1 MFITSAL
8 EQFLLLSDIAYNNI
22 FLLFIKPI
30 IYFIVI
36 IPSQFISEIT
46 NVTYTMV
53 DVFYFND
60 LIMRFNYLNIVS
72 EFSNILENLVF
83 NLINIQYYKLNFFL
97 IFVVSSLAYYTT
109 SLFPKTIFQF
119 VIEKSHIVSQQI
131 LKPIFGN
138 HYPFINRFYQYYP
151 FLYHL
156 FLFILFNNLLGLVP
170 YGFQIVHILYII

>member
-72 EFSNILENLVF
+72 EFSNILKNLVF

-97 IFVVSSLAYYTT
+97 IFVFHLLHIIQHHYFLK
-109 SLFPKTIFQF
+109 LFF
-119 VIEKSHIVSQQI
+119 
-131 LKPIFGN
+131 
-138 HYPFINRFYQYYP
+138 
-151 FLYHL
+151 
-156 FLFILFNNLLGLVP
+156 NLL
-170 YGFQIVHILYII
+170 